1 MPYLGIDGDFS
12 RFAPAADFFFLL
24 RVVRPLLFV
33 TGTGFLVAIG
43 AVEILCFGLFGAVG
57 KGGVP
62 FKGFDLVARSD

>member
-33 TGTGFLVAIG
+33 TGTGFLVAFG
-43 AVEILCFGLFGAVG
+43 AVEVLGFGSLGLLGKAVYLSR
-57 KGGVP
+57 
-62 FKGFDLVARSD
+62 FSTS